1 MFPMKIFLTNEEIVS
16 LQNQHKKERDKRIC
30 DRIKAVLLRNKGWTW
45 MRISEAL
52 LLSEEALRL
61 HLKEYQFSRKLKTEN
76 GGSKEKLSF

>member
-1 MFPMKIFLTNEEIVS
+1 MFSMKIFLTNEEIIS

-52 LLSEEALRL
+52 LLSEESLRL